1 MRVLQIPAIPLDRM
15 WGHGPVPP
23 LEGALELLHE
33 QAAWAACSKVT
44 WFARPTHGSRS
55 PLHGAREKHPR
66 CVDEKHPPR
75 LRLRSSHFPKPPIPP
90 SLATQAKYGADLM
103 TTHGVGSAGIGDLG
117 TGKGSGGGD
126 GFVHATLL
134 MAAAHSALD
143 GSGVT
148 PDFGA
153 AAAAAATAAAAA
165 AAAAE
170 GASASQGRSQGAS
183 QGGSQSAGQGASQG
197 GHQGASSP
205 GGVSPG
211 GGRSSAELS
220 RGLGAA
226 FCEASYIP
234 LPRYIP
240 LPCYTPSPCCTPSP
254 YARTRYIPLLC
265 YIPLPCCTP

>member
-33 QAAWAACSKVT
+33 QAARAAC
-44 WFARPTHGSRS
+44 AQRYPAHS
-55 PLHGAREKHPR
+55 PRG
-66 CVDEKHPPR
+66 HPPLQEPSAWCPR
-75 LRLRSSHFPKPPIPP
+75 EAPSLCGCRGGAATALCSLPIDPCPISRRSAPR

-103 TTHGVGSAGIGDLG
+103 TTHGVGSAGVGDLG

-143 GSGVT
+143 GSGTT
-148 PDFGA
+148 PDFGGGAA
-153 AAAAAATAAAAA
+153 AAAAAATAAA
-165 AAAAE
+165 E
-170 GASASQGRSQGAS
+170 GVGASQGRSQGGS
-183 QGGSQSAGQGASQG
+183 QGGSQGAVQGASQG
-197 GHQGASSP
+197 GCQGGSSP

-211 GGRSSAELS
+211 CGRSSAELS

-226 FCEASYIP
+226 FCEASYI
-234 LPRYIP
+234 YI
-240 LPCYTPSPCCTPSP
+240 S
-254 YARTRYIPLLC
+254 
-265 YIPLPCCTP
+265 